1 MSLLKLLGSSSFLM
15 ANKEIAK
22 ITDLECAILLSD
34 LAGAYDYW
42 NEKGLL
48 KDGCFFRTQKDI
60 ETNTTL
66 SSKVQLRCIKIL
78 TEKGFIK
85 TKLKGAPPVKYFYI
99 DIEFIKQ
106 IINQSNELDLT
117 QTDNSNSTNGIIQT
131 IQMVE
136 NELYKRDNS
145 NSTNSITN
153 NNKINNNI
161 EIIIE
166 NNKRKEPPPKK
177 EIKNVEELEFYHE
190 FYQILSYLSEKTNVK
205 YQIPDNVIDL
215 KKYKHYTVIKE
226 LLKEGNTHEKLIEVI
241 NLKFDEWN
249 SDDKMYRYIR
259 TDVLFRKSNFEK
271 YLIELQMKN
280 NFKYNNQNNQKNGT
294 RNYQSE
300 QEIRQRSVT
309 NIIEMSLNALN
320 EQEQFE
326 NNIIQSVLN
335 NQKPKS

>member
-66 SSKVQLRCIKIL
+66 SSKVQLRCIKML

-106 IINQSNELDLT
+106 IINKSNELDLT
-117 QTDNSNSTNGIIQT
+117 QTDNSNSTNSTIQT
-131 IQMVE
+131 IQIVE
-136 NELYKRDNS
+136 NELYKLDNL

-153 NNKINNNI
+153 NNIINNNK

-177 EIKNVEELEFYHE
+177 EIQNVEDLEFYHE
-190 FYQILSYLSEKTNVK
+190 FYQVLSYLSDKTNVK
-205 YQIPDNVIDL
+205 YQIPDNATDL

-226 LLKEGNTHEKLIEVI
+226 LLKDGNNYEKLIEVI
-241 NLKFDEWN
+241 NLKFDQWI
-249 SDDKMYRYIR
+249 SDSKMYRFIR

-271 YLIELQMKN
+271 YLVELQMKN
-280 NFKYNNQNNQKNGT
+280 NFKYNQTQQVKDDKG
-294 RNYQSE
+294 NYADTQAG
-300 QEIRQRSVT
+300 R
-309 NIIEMSLNALN
+309 
-320 EQEQFE
+320 EQFTADIRE
-326 NNIIQSVLN
+326 GVKRRLEARRNGETDNFGF
-335 NQKPKS
+335 